1 MYEDWRRR
9 HGKRYVGRCMKTPTG
24 CLCHIDQFQ
33 LSTDLN
39 AFLDYFDR
47 PFDV

>member
-1 MYEDWRRR
+1 METL
-9 HGKRYVGRCMKTPTG
+9 GRCMKTPTG
-24 CLCHIDQFQ
+24 CLYHIDQFQ

-47 PFDV
+47 PFNV